1 MGGCAEKSEIAEES
15 LLERT
20 KRLANDGDALAQS
33 NLGSTYLKGKD
44 VPKDY
49 EEAVKWYR
57 KSAEQGYASAQY
69 NLGNGYN
76 FGEGV
81 PQDYKEA
88 YAWLSVAKAN
98 GLELAEKNLGIVT
111 KKMTKEQIVQ
121 AKSISIEISKR
132 IEANRKSENDDLRR
146 KLNEFLRQD
155 INKEIDIEAEIE
167 FMKSLSED

>member
-1 MGGCAEKSEIAEES
+1 MTAEQCSAF
-15 LLERT
+15 
-20 KRLANDGDALAQS
+20 AQI
-33 NLGSTYLKGKD
+33 NLGLMYYKGEG
-44 VPKDY
+44 VPQDDK
-49 EEAVKWYR
+49 EAAKWFR
-57 KSAEQGYASAQY
+57 MSAEQGNNEAQY
-69 NLGNGYN
+69 NLGFMYA

-132 IEANRKSENDDLRR
+132 IEANRKSENDDLIR

-155 INKEIDIEAEIE
+155 INKEIDIEALL
-167 FMKSLSED
+167 SL